1 MSRLDTTNVLA
12 TKMGGGHM
20 ESVVGRETT
29 GGDDKAV
36 QVGEF
41 GTIGALIKDN
51 VYEFLPLAAATDKLY
66 VIATPEVN
74 YRDEDITDRVI
85 KNFVLEDGAVVDAVP
100 LVVGDKISI
109 SEDGIEGVT
118 GSVAETGYAYTK
130 ASKRKLQYSATKPT
144 TGDELAIFKI
154 EAITPNSQ
162 NIVVGLGGKALNL
175 SYNMVKLRLL

>member
-1 MSRLDTTNVLA
+1 MRAL
-12 TKMGGGHM
+12 
-20 ESVVGRETT
+20 
-29 GGDDKAV
+29 
-36 QVGEF
+36 
-41 GTIGALIKDN
+41 GAEL
-51 VYEFLPLAAATDKLY
+51 
-66 VIATPEVN
+66 VITP
-74 YRDEDITDRVI
+74 
-85 KNFVLEDGAVVDAVP
+85 
-100 LVVGDKISI
+100 

-154 EAITPNSQ
+154 EAITPNTQ